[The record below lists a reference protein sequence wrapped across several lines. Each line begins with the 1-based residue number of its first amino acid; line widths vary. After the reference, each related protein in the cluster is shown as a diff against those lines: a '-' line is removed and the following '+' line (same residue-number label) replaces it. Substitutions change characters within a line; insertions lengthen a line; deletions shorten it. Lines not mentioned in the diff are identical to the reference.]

1 MQQLKDIV
9 FKNLEKDPIYY
20 TKNGQFGVKDLGYV
34 VDAPGLGEPKEAKGK
49 YKSSGYGDLNESQ
62 MYYTD
67 EDDEDESDIV
77 SKLMQMG
84 VSPLVI
90 DSIKK
95 TKGIEGLRDR
105 LKEKDVR
112 DYSWTKGFNEE
123 ETKLREVIR
132 EIIDSELEEAYQL
145 VNINPVK
152 SDKERGEREPQPF
165 KMSYVDPSI
174 VDSLTK
180 NQHLRILRSP
190 SDPENITLAIRARLV
205 PTSAKNIGKTT
216 DNLNKL
222 NLDIP
227 SDFKNFL
234 TDANNIS
241 GEKQLPTREG
251 VAELYKVLSN
261 ATLNKNGSLVLKVP
275 NPNYEKLPKE
285 TNEASLG
292 VVDNDIEV
300 KSFPVDLPISYSD
313 DKNVAHYSDDNEYS
327 GQDDLLDVEDY
338 LDQIKGM
345 SKGDA
350 FDYLKEMG
358 LERDEILTILRNHT
372 SLSLRESVEKDLADI
387 NKEAE
392 HEVLQNKLAKIDDLI
407 DHKRSKLTKL
417 DEDEDM
423 KALTDK
429 KKVKELEKDIK
440 KLEIARK
447 KVEKMMSKFK
457 GKKKEVIDEVEE
469 DLDVNPEYVEDATER
484 LDAGQNVDSIMD
496 TYDNLALNQKDD
508 LDSYLEDIAPD
519 DLKSEYDY

>member
-1 MQQLKDIV
+1 
-9 FKNLEKDPIYY
+9 
-20 TKNGQFGVKDLGYV
+20 
-34 VDAPGLGEPKEAKGK
+34 
-49 YKSSGYGDLNESQ
+49 
-62 MYYTD
+62 
-67 EDDEDESDIV
+67 
-77 SKLMQMG
+77 
-84 VSPLVI
+84 
-90 DSIKK
+90 
-95 TKGIEGLRDR
+95 
-105 LKEKDVR
+105 
-112 DYSWTKGFNEE
+112 
-123 ETKLREVIR
+123 
-132 EIIDSELEEAYQL
+132 
-145 VNINPVK
+145 
-152 SDKERGEREPQPF
+152 
-165 KMSYVDPSI
+165 MSYVDPSI

-205 PTSAKNIGKTT
+205 PTSAKNLGKTT

-222 NLDIP
+222 PLDIP
-227 SDFKNFL
+227 SDLKNFL

-407 DHKRSKLTKL
+407 DHKLQLLFQSFARFLP
-417 DEDEDM
+417 
-423 KALTDK
+423 
-429 KKVKELEKDIK
+429 VYEL
-440 KLEIARK
+440 
-447 KVEKMMSKFK
+447 
-457 GKKKEVIDEVEE
+457 G
-469 DLDVNPEYVEDATER
+469 YR
-484 LDAGQNVDSIMD
+484 LIF
-496 TYDNLALNQKDD
+496 
-508 LDSYLEDIAPD
+508 
-519 DLKSEYDY
+519 